1 MKKDW
6 ATSGLDLHLELG
18 RDQPGHGVRA
28 GLESAL
34 REAVRTGRL
43 GPGVR
48 LPSSRALAAD
58 LGVARN
64 TVAEAYGQLVAE
76 GWLTAVQ
83 GSGTR
88 VAGQAATGLPTAAH
102 SAPAARQARAAGAPA
117 AGQAPVIGSPGAA
130 SSVPPGPR
138 VTPYRYSLRVGS
150 PDLSAFPRAAWLA
163 AARRALSAAPSEAFG
178 YGHPQGRRELR
189 AALAEYLARARGVR
203 AHPDRIV
210 VCDGFGEGLALL
222 TRVLRAR
229 GATTLAVEEYGL
241 PSARDTAVAAGLR
254 LAPLPV
260 DGHGAMADPASPA
273 SPASPA
279 GPAGAA
285 LLTPAHQF
293 PLGAALAPGRRTQ
306 FVEWARDT
314 GGLIIEDDYD
324 GEFRYDRQPVGA
336 LQALAPE
343 HVVYAGS
350 ASKSLAPGFRLGWL
364 VLPAS
369 LVGEVTAARE
379 LTTGPGSRLDQLTL
393 AEFITSGG
401 YDRHVRRSR
410 LAYRRRRDR
419 LAAALGREAPRVR
432 VTGIAAG
439 LHALC
444 ELPPGLTED
453 HLVARAAARGLEVE
467 GLARYRATVSA
478 TNQATG
484 SATNQTA
491 GRATNQT
498 AGRATNQTAGR
509 ATDPATDAGRGQ
521 PSRQALVIGYG
532 SPPEHSFSGA
542 VARLCAAFNDLA

>member
-18 RDQPGHGVRA
+18 RDQPGHGVRS
-28 GLESAL
+28 GLETAL

-88 VAGQAATGLPTAAH
+88 VAGQAATGLAPTAGSAAAAH
-102 SAPAARQARAAGAPA
+102 SPPTAGQARAAGPGPA
-117 AGQAPVIGSPGAA
+117 SGSAPVIGSPGAA
-130 SSVPPGPR
+130 ASAARAPQ
-138 VTPYRYSLRVGS
+138 VTRYRYSLRVGS

-163 AARRALSAAPSEAFG
+163 AGRRALSAAPSEAFG
-178 YGHPQGRRELR
+178 YGPPQGRPELR

-254 LAPLPV
+254 LATLPV
-260 DGHGAMADPASPA
+260 DGHGAMANPVGS
-273 SPASPA
+273 A

-314 GGLIIEDDYD
+314 GSLVIEDDYD

-393 AEFITSGG
+393 AEFITSGS
-401 YDRHVRRSR
+401 YDRHVRRAR

-419 LAAALGREAPRVR
+419 LAAVLSREAPRVR

-467 GLARYRATVSA
+467 GLARYRAT
-478 TNQATG
+478 
-484 SATNQTA
+484 
-491 GRATNQT
+491 
-498 AGRATNQTAGR
+498 
-509 ATDPATDAGRGQ
+509 DAGRGR
-521 PSRQALVIGYG
+521 PGRQALVIGYG

>member
-18 RDQPGHGVRA
+18 RDQPGQGVRA
-28 GLESAL
+28 GLETAL

-88 VAGQAATGLPTAAH
+88 VAGQAVTGPPTAAH
-102 SAPAARQARAAGAPA
+102 LAPAARQARAAGAPA
-117 AGQAPVIGSPGAA
+117 GPAPVIGSPGAA

-178 YGHPQGRRELR
+178 YGHPQGRPELR

-241 PSARDTAVAAGLR
+241 PSARATAVAAGLR
-254 LAPLPV
+254 LATLPV
-260 DGHGAMADPASPA
+260 DGHGAMAGPAGPAS
-273 SPASPA
+273 
-279 GPAGAA
+279 PAGAA

-293 PLGAALAPGRRTQ
+293 PLGAALAPDRRTQ

-314 GGLIIEDDYD
+314 GGLVIEDDYD

-369 LVGEVTAARE
+369 LVGEVTVARE

-410 LAYRRRRDR
+410 LACRRRRDR

-467 GLARYRATVSA
+467 GLARYRAT
-478 TNQATG
+478 
-484 SATNQTA
+484 
-491 GRATNQT
+491 
-498 AGRATNQTAGR
+498 
-509 ATDPATDAGRGQ
+509 DAGRGQ
-521 PSRQALVIGYG
+521 PGRQALVIGYG

>member
-6 ATSGLDLHLELG
+6 ATFGLDLHLELG

-88 VAGQAATGLPTAAH
+88 VAARPPPACPPRLTRPRRRAGPRGR
-102 SAPAARQARAAGAPA
+102 APARPARPRPPRR
-117 AGQAPVIGSPGAA
+117 QAPVIGSPGAA

-178 YGHPQGRRELR
+178 YGHPQGRPELR

-241 PSARDTAVAAGLR
+241 PSARDTAAAAGL
-254 LAPLPV
+254 
-260 DGHGAMADPASPA
+260 
-273 SPASPA
+273 PA
-279 GPAGAA
+279 GPAAGGRSRRRGRSASPSRSGRRRAAHPGAPVPARGRAGPGPAHAVCGVGPGHRRPGHRGRLRRGVPLRPATGGRAAGAGTRARGLRRFGQQEPRTRIPAGLAGAA
-285 LLTPAHQF
+285 R
-293 PLGAALAPGRRTQ
+293 AAGRRGDRGPG
-306 FVEWARDT
+306 ADHRA
-314 GGLIIEDDYD
+314 
-324 GEFRYDRQPVGA
+324 RQP
-336 LQALAPE
+336 
-343 HVVYAGS
+343 
-350 ASKSLAPGFRLGWL
+350 
-364 VLPAS
+364 
-369 LVGEVTAARE
+369 
-379 LTTGPGSRLDQLTL
+379 LDQLTL

-419 LAAALGREAPRVR
+419 LAAALGRERP
-432 VTGIAAG
+432 AG
-439 LHALC
+439 
-444 ELPPGLTED
+444 PGD
-453 HLVARAAARGLEVE
+453 RHRGRAAR
-467 GLARYRATVSA
+467 
-478 TNQATG
+478 
-484 SATNQTA
+484 
-491 GRATNQT
+491 
-498 AGRATNQTAGR
+498 
-509 ATDPATDAGRGQ
+509 PAASCR
-521 PSRQALVIGYG
+521 PA
-532 SPPEHSFSGA
+532 
-542 VARLCAAFNDLA
+542 

>member
-1 MKKDW
+1 M
-6 ATSGLDLHLELG
+6 
-18 RDQPGHGVRA
+18 
-28 GLESAL
+28 
-34 REAVRTGRL
+34 
-43 GPGVR
+43 
-48 LPSSRALAAD
+48 
-58 LGVARN
+58 
-64 TVAEAYGQLVAE
+64 
-76 GWLTAVQ
+76 
-83 GSGTR
+83 
-88 VAGQAATGLPTAAH
+88 
-102 SAPAARQARAAGAPA
+102 
-117 AGQAPVIGSPGAA
+117 
-130 SSVPPGPR
+130 
-138 VTPYRYSLRVGS
+138 GS

-178 YGHPQGRRELR
+178 YGHPQGRPELR

-241 PSARDTAVAAGLR
+241 PSARATAVAAGLR

-260 DGHGAMADPASPA
+260 DGHGAMAGPATRRPA
-273 SPASPA
+273 R
-279 GPAGAA
+279 PAGAA

-293 PLGAALAPGRRTQ
+293 PLGAALAPDRRTQ

-314 GGLIIEDDYD
+314 GGLVIEDDYD

-467 GLARYRATVSA
+467 GLARYRATGRATNQATARA

-484 SATNQTA
+484 
-491 GRATNQT
+491 
-498 AGRATNQTAGR
+498 
-509 ATDPATDAGRGQ
+509 PATDVGRGR
-521 PSRQALVIGYG
+521 PGRQALVIGYG

>member
-18 RDQPGHGVRA
+18 RGQPGHGVRA

-102 SAPAARQARAAGAPA
+102 SAPVARQARAAGAP

-130 SSVPPGPR
+130 FSGPPGPR

-178 YGHPQGRRELR
+178 YGHPQGRPELR

-222 TRVLRAR
+222 TRVLRAH

-254 LAPLPV
+254 LATLPV
-260 DGHGAMADPASPA
+260 DGHGATAGPAS
-273 SPASPA
+273 
-279 GPAGAA
+279 PAGAA

-314 GGLIIEDDYD
+314 GGLVIEDDYD

-467 GLARYRATVSA
+467 GLARYRATGSASNQATRSA
-478 TNQATG
+478 TNRATG
-484 SATNQTA
+484 S
-491 GRATNQT
+491 
-498 AGRATNQTAGR
+498 

-521 PSRQALVIGYG
+521 PGRQALVIGYG

-542 VARLCAAFNDLA
+542 VARLCAAFNDPA

>member
-18 RDQPGHGVRA
+18 RDQAGHGVRA

-34 REAVRTGRL
+34 RESVRTGRL

-58 LGVARN
+58 LGIARN

-88 VAGQAATGLPTAAH
+88 VAGQAATGLAAAAH
-102 SAPAARQARAAGAPA
+102 SAPPPVRPARPGAPT
-117 AGQAPVIGSPGAA
+117 AGQAPGIGSPGAA
-130 SSVPPGPR
+130 SSVPPGSR
-138 VTPYRYSLRVGS
+138 VTAYRYSLRVGS

-178 YGHPQGRRELR
+178 YGHPQGRPELR

-241 PSARDTAVAAGLR
+241 PSARYTAVAAGLR
-254 LAPLPV
+254 LATLPV
-260 DGHGAMADPASPA
+260 DGHGAMAG
-273 SPASPA
+273 PA
-279 GPAGAA
+279 GPARPAGAA

-314 GGLIIEDDYD
+314 GGLVIEDDYD

-343 HVVYAGS
+343 DVVYAGS

-401 YDRHVRRSR
+401 YDRHIRRSR

-444 ELPPGLTED
+444 ELPPGLTEE

-467 GLARYRATVSA
+467 GLARYRATGSV

-484 SATNQTA
+484 SV
-491 GRATNQT
+491 
-498 AGRATNQTAGR
+498 
-509 ATDPATDAGRGQ
+509 TDQATDAGREQVG
-521 PSRQALVIGYG
+521 RQALVIGYG

>member
-28 GLESAL
+28 GLETAL

-88 VAGQAATGLPTAAH
+88 VAGQAATSL
-102 SAPAARQARAAGAPA
+102 APAAHPAPA
-117 AGQAPVIGSPGAA
+117 AQPAPRQSGPRGRAGPHRRPGSVIGSPRAA

-138 VTPYRYSLRVGS
+138 VTAYRYSLRVGS

-178 YGHPQGRRELR
+178 YGQPQGRPELR

-254 LAPLPV
+254 LTTLPV
-260 DGHGAMADPASPA
+260 DGHGAMAG
-273 SPASPA
+273 PA
-279 GPAGAA
+279 GPARRRAA
-285 LLTPAHQF
+285 HPRAPVPARRRAGPGPAH
-293 PLGAALAPGRRTQ
+293 
-306 FVEWARDT
+306 
-314 GGLIIEDDYD
+314 
-324 GEFRYDRQPVGA
+324 PVRG
-336 LQALAPE
+336 
-343 HVVYAGS
+343 V
-350 ASKSLAPGFRLGWL
+350 
-364 VLPAS
+364 
-369 LVGEVTAARE
+369 
-379 LTTGPGSRLDQLTL
+379 GPGQRRPDHRGRL
-393 AEFITSGG
+393 
-401 YDRHVRRSR
+401 RRGVP
-410 LAYRRRRDR
+410 L
-419 LAAALGREAPRVR
+419 
-432 VTGIAAG
+432 
-439 LHALC
+439 
-444 ELPPGLTED
+444 
-453 HLVARAAARGLEVE
+453 
-467 GLARYRATVSA
+467 
-478 TNQATG
+478 
-484 SATNQTA
+484 
-491 GRATNQT
+491 
-498 AGRATNQTAGR
+498 
-509 ATDPATDAGRGQ
+509 
-521 PSRQALVIGYG
+521 
-532 SPPEHSFSGA
+532 
-542 VARLCAAFNDLA
+542 